1 MLPNLAI
8 DSDLIDICLNENLQD
23 YNFKY
28 SLQTPTLEDIMM
40 SYVGECSVLVLLDHS
55 AGFDTVGHSIFIER
69 LRQWVGVSGT
79 ALDWF
84 SSCLSDSFS
93 VTWSLHV

>member
-40 SYVGECSVLVLLDHS
+40 SYVGECSVLVLLDLG
-55 AGFDTVGHSIFIER
+55 AVFDNVDHSILTER
-69 LRQWVGVSGT
+69 LREWVSVSGS
-79 ALDWF
+79 ALDW
-84 SSCLSDSFS
+84 
-93 VTWSLHV
+93 